1 MTGFMK
7 TVSMKKSGMVY
18 EMTYSHFDFTTPRVY
33 FSVEET
39 LERAEMS
46 LTQMYLLYTVVFV
59 TAFDVVI
66 IIVIVVFVFLAIV
79 GVFVVVSVVVIVV
92 YYLS

>member
-1 MTGFMK
+1 MWF
-7 TVSMKKSGMVY
+7 
-18 EMTYSHFDFTTPRVY
+18 
-33 FSVEET
+33 
-39 LERAEMS
+39 
-46 LTQMYLLYTVVFV
+46 

-92 YYLS
+92 YCHTCLDGWHMPYTGDPGTLRKFETWK